1 MDHLIYTAM
10 NGAKQVMER
19 QGTNNHNLA
28 NLSTTGFRADYDA
41 SMALPVYGPG
51 HPSRVYTQDST
62 IGVDYT
68 QGATVHTGRD
78 LDVAVGGDGFLAVQ
92 GRDGTE
98 AYTRAGD
105 LRVSAEGFLETG
117 AGHMVM
123 GNGGPIALPRYE
135 KLDNGADGTV
145 SSIPLGQTET
155 EIAVIDRIKLVNPA
169 QGDLEKGEDGL
180 LRMKNGDIAD
190 ADAEV
195 TLMTGSL
202 EGSNVNA
209 VSSLVTMIELSRQ
222 FEMHIKILKAAEEA
236 DKSSAKV
243 VSMS

>member
-19 QGTNNHNLA
+19 QATNNHNLA

-62 IGVDYT
+62 IGVNYG
-68 QGATVHTGRD
+68 QGATINTGRD
-78 LDVAVGGDGFLAVQ
+78 MDIAIGGEGFLAVQ

-117 AGHMVM
+117 AGHPVM
-123 GNGGPIALPRYE
+123 GNGGPITLPPYD
-135 KLDNGADGTV
+135 KMDIGAGGTI
-145 SSIPLGQTET
+145 SIVPLGQPET
-155 EIAVIDRIKLVNPA
+155 HIAVIDRVKLVKPEHA
-169 QGDLEKGEDGL
+169 ELEKGEDGL
-180 LRMKNGDIAD
+180 LR
-190 ADAEV
+190 
-195 TLMTGSL
+195 LSL
-202 EGSNVNA
+202 S
-209 VSSLVTMIELSRQ
+209 
-222 FEMHIKILKAAEEA
+222 
-236 DKSSAKV
+236 
-243 VSMS
+243 